1 MFLFC
6 PRCAT
11 LLLFEHQPDSRFF
24 CKTCPYVYNIPY
36 KMTVD
41 FKQKTKKVE
50 DIMGGAAAWETAKR
64 IAARCP
70 DCAHNMAY
78 YHQLQ
83 TRSADEP
90 MTTFYKCIK
99 CSKQWNDD

>member
-1 MFLFC
+1 
-6 PRCAT
+6 
-11 LLLFEHQPDSRFF
+11 
-24 CKTCPYVYNIPY
+24 
-36 KMTVD
+36 MTVD

>member
-1 MFLFC
+1 MTVLIFLLC
-6 PRCAT
+6 R
-11 LLLFEHQPDSRFF
+11 LRDSQL
-24 CKTCPYVYNIPY
+24 V
-36 KMTVD
+36 VD

-64 IAARCP
+64 IGARCP
-70 DCAHNMAY
+70 DCAHDQAY

-90 MTTFYKCIK
+90 MTTFYKCVK
-99 CSKQWNDD
+99 CGKQWNDD